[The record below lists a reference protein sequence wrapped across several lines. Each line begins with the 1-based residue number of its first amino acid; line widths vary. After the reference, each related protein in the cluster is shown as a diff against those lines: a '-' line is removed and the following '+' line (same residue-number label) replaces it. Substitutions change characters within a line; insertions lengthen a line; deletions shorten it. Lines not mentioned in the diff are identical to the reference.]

1 MAAPPTS
8 PSWSGRGVALGL
20 TSAASFATSGPF
32 AKSLLAAGWS
42 PGAAV
47 TARIAFAGVLLAL
60 PTAAA
65 MRGRWHLLRAQ
76 AGMIVLFGLLAVAGV
91 QLFFFTAVQ
100 TLSVGVALLL
110 EYLGLI
116 LVVVWLWVRH
126 RSRPRRWTVAGMVL
140 AVVGLVLVLD
150 VTGDMDVDPGGV
162 LWGLAAAVGLAAYF
176 VISARDSGGLPPL
189 AMATGGM
196 VVATVA
202 LLAAGA
208 VGLMPMERSTGD
220 AELGGATL
228 PWWGP
233 VLGLSLVA
241 GALSYAVGIV
251 AARELGSK
259 LAAFLGLTEV
269 LFAVLFAWLLL
280 DELPLGVQL
289 LGGLFIV
296 AGVAAVRYDEL
307 RGDVPA
313 DDALPPADAVGAEP
327 LP

>member
-1 MAAPPTS
+1 MAALDPPTRR
-8 PSWSGRGVALGL
+8 PGRGAVLGL
-20 TSAASFATSGPF
+20 ASAASFATSGPF
-32 AKSLLAAGWS
+32 AKALLSSGWS

-47 TARIAFAGVLLAL
+47 TARIALAGALLAV
-60 PTAAA
+60 PTAVT

-76 AGMIVLFGLLAVAGV
+76 AGMIVLYGVLAVAGV
-91 QLFFFTAVQ
+91 QLFFFNAVQ

-116 LVVVWLWVRH
+116 LVVLWLWVRH
-126 RSRPRRWTVAGMVL
+126 RARPRRWTVAGIVL
-140 AVVGLVLVLD
+140 AVAGLVLVLD
-150 VTGDMDVDPGGV
+150 VTGEMEVDPAGV
-162 LWGLAAAVGLAAYF
+162 AWGLAAAVGLAAYF
-176 VISARDSGGLPPL
+176 VISARDSDGLPPL
-189 AMATGGM
+189 AMAAGGM

-202 LLAAGA
+202 LGTAGLAGA
-208 VGLMPMERSTGD
+208 MPMERST
-220 AELGGATL
+220 AETELAGATL

-233 VLGLSLVA
+233 VLGLALVA
-241 GALSYAVGIV
+241 GAMSYALGIA

-280 DELPLGVQL
+280 DELPLPVQL
-289 LGGLFIV
+289 VGGVLIV

-307 RGDVPA
+307 RGEVPA
-313 DDALPPADAVGAEP
+313 TDALPPAEAVGAEA